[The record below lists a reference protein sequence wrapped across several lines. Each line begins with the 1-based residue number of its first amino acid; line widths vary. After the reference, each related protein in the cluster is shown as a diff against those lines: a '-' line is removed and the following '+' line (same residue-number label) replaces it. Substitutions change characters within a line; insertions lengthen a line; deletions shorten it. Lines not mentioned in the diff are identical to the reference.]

1 MNRNKIIKV
10 CSGVYQYKGYEI
22 DRIDNDNGT
31 VNHWNITKIGE
42 LIAHDAAQT
51 KREAMSIID
60 DYPVYL
66 DIE

>member
-22 DRIDNDNGT
+22 ERINKDTGAVD
-31 VNHWNITKIGE
+31 HWNVTKIGE
-42 LIAHDAAQT
+42 LRAHDAAQT
-51 KREAMSIID
+51 KREAMSIIN

-66 DIE
+66 EIE